1 MNNKIEQEF
10 NEVKVKFE
18 GTERAIS
25 RLAEKHD
32 RLEKQLTRMN
42 LVRQFQ
48 YYGVTRNTTSWIV
61 NGRHELEAN
70 FSTN

>member
-1 MNNKIEQEF
+1 MNKKIEQEF
-10 NEVKVKFE
+10 NEVKLKFE

-32 RLEKQLTRMN
+32 QLEKQLTRLN

-48 YYGVTRNTTSWIV
+48 NHGVTRRAV
-61 NGRHELEAN
+61 Q
-70 FSTN
+70 F